1 MAKCFYK
8 KKCTADTNPT
18 IPAYISHDGT
28 LLIEDNQYCSKLISD
43 SKKWDRIEVGDN
55 MCNSMTSLEL
65 NDYKYLSSINVG
77 SNSFQGLTGLTLS
90 KIPNLS
96 SFSVE
101 VDSFKLVTVLRIE
114 STFYFKG
121 VIIVDIPFTSGT
133 YEETTNA
140 FNSLT
145 MDSYYFTA
153 GRVMIPML

>member
-1 MAKCFYK
+1 MAKCLYK

-28 LLIEDNQYCSKLISD
+28 LLIEDNQYCSKLTSD
-43 SKKWDRIEVGDN
+43 LKRWDRIEVGDN
-55 MCNSMTSLEL
+55 MCNSMASLEL
-65 NDYKYLSSINVG
+65 SDYKYLSSINVG
-77 SNSFQGLTGLTLS
+77 SNSFQGLTGFTLS

-96 SFSVE
+96 SFSVG
-101 VDSFKLVTVLRIE
+101 VDSFKLVTALKIK
-114 STFYFKG
+114 STFNFQG

-133 YEETTNA
+133 FEETTDA

-153 GRVMIPML
+153 GRMMFPMI